1 MFGSKANNVTA
12 PDGEVIRFPKGS
24 KEMQCE
30 YDPETA
36 VPQYERP
43 EGSL

>member
-1 MFGSKANNVTA
+1 MIGS
-12 PDGEVIRFPKGS
+12 DRDDDSFPKGS
-24 KEMQCE
+24 KILQLN

-36 VPQYERP
+36 VPEYEKP